1 MPTFPRFL
9 AVILLLLAAA
19 PVQAQAVSDT
29 LRLLAFGDS
38 LTHGYGLPAGESF
51 PEQLEDA
58 LRERGYAV
66 EVINAGN
73 SGDTS
78 AAGRAR
84 LEWSLADGPD
94 AALVELGANDGL
106 RGLDPAATYDNLDA
120 ILARFEDAGVPVL
133 LAGMKAPRNMGADYA
148 EAFDAIY
155 PKLAAEHD
163 VLFYPFFLEGVALDP
178 ALNQPDGIHPNA
190 KGVREIVERILPK
203 VIALVDSA
211 RGHSATLENAERDG

>member
-19 PVQAQAVSDT
+19 PVQAQAASET

-84 LEWSLADGPD
+84 LEWSLADDPD

-178 ALNQPDGIHPNA
+178 ALNQSDGIHPNA

>member
-9 AVILLLLAAA
+9 AVILLLLAAV
-19 PVQAQAVSDT
+19 PTPAQAESET

-84 LEWSLADGPD
+84 LEWSLADDPD

-178 ALNQPDGIHPNA
+178 ALNQSDGIHPNA

>member
-19 PVQAQAVSDT
+19 PVQAQAESET

-84 LEWSLADGPD
+84 LEWSLADDPD

-120 ILARFEDAGVPVL
+120 ILTRLEDAGVPVL

-148 EAFDAIY
+148 EDFDAIY

-178 ALNQPDGIHPNA
+178 ALNQSDGIHPNA
-190 KGVREIVERILPK
+190 KGVREIIERILPK

>member
-19 PVQAQAVSDT
+19 PVQAQAESET

-84 LEWSLADGPD
+84 LEWSLADDPD

-120 ILARFEDAGVPVL
+120 ILTRLEDAGVPVL

-178 ALNQPDGIHPNA
+178 ALNQSDGIHPNA

>member
-19 PVQAQAVSDT
+19 PVQAQAESET

-84 LEWSLADGPD
+84 LEWSLADDPD